1 MLAHRDLLIL
11 TLGVM
16 ILIGCGQQI
25 LKDEGLDSKSIGEA
39 ASSSE
44 FKVDIVD
51 PSDGETN
58 VSTSSNI
65 SFTFNKELYNYGA
78 GSSNDCDDQ
87 LFQLS
92 TNSNFTTCVG
102 WNSSCSGFSTF
113 YKVTNN
119 NKTITLCT
127 TSLNSSTTYYLKVV
141 ADSNGGGGSSLSS
154 TDGTK
159 ITEFKSNFTTQ

>member
-58 VSTSSNI
+58 VSTSSQ
-65 SFTFNKELYNYGA
+65 F
-78 GSSNDCDDQ
+78 
-87 LFQLS
+87 
-92 TNSNFTTCVG
+92 
-102 WNSSCSGFSTF
+102 
-113 YKVTNN
+113 
-119 NKTITLCT
+119 
-127 TSLNSSTTYYLKVV
+127 
-141 ADSNGGGGSSLSS
+141 GGSGRQSNCSSLMMLKDIPVPPIRSPRS
-154 TDGTK
+154 HK
-159 ITEFKSNFTTQ
+159 IEIDQ